1 MKLDLSINNCYECIW
16 LVIYKQ
22 TLKWNCKLLP
32 GIDFNELNVK
42 VTENISM
49 YNVQRCY
56 KITNYKISK
65 DTTTESKPVLTFDP
79 SGQK

>member
-1 MKLDLSINNCYECIW
+1 
-16 LVIYKQ
+16 
-22 TLKWNCKLLP
+22 
-32 GIDFNELNVK
+32 
-42 VTENISM
+42 M